1 MMPWEE
7 LNYMF
12 SEAASEIH
20 GCYPLILRGYPY
32 IWLFEPFSTGKLFA
46 STIRFKKSYIRVSPQ
61 NEGIAPMNFGSR
73 FRKHII
79 KFFPTH
85 HFDDLDRY
93 AFCLQALLQNFAS
106 FRLETKKPEQTEQV
120 CSEKCSSF
128 RCSLRFLLAILR
140 QSDKWQ
146 YLRK

>member
-1 MMPWEE
+1 ME
-7 LNYMF
+7 NF
-12 SEAASEIH
+12 STYQIAGANGILCKKSYIH
-20 GCYPLILRGYPY
+20 FSLPFLLAVLR
-32 IWLFEPFSTGKLFA
+32 IFSTGKQFA
-46 STIRFKKSYIRVSPQ
+46 STKRFKKPYIRVSPQ
-61 NEGIAPMNFGSR
+61 NEGIAPVNFGSG
-73 FRKHII
+73 FRKHLI
-79 KFFPTH
+79 KLFPTH
-85 HFDDLDRY
+85 HFDALDRY

-106 FRLETKKPEQTEQV
+106 FRLEIKEPEHSEQV